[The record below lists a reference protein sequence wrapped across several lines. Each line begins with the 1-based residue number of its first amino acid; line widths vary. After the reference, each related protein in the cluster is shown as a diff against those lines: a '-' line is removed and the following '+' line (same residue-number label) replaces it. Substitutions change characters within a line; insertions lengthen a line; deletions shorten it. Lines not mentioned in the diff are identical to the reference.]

1 MALAKHVTRT
11 FVLAMLGAA
20 FHLAHAGWLVPAK
33 SNHVWAF
40 HGKSL
45 PAVKSMSAP
54 VTGTNRQRERKRM
67 ALARGARYVACRL
80 VSFHVCPMVS
90 GSVPPGRRK
99 RV

>member
-1 MALAKHVTRT
+1 MSSMKHLTRT
-11 FVLAMLGAA
+11 FVRAMLGAA
-20 FHLAHAGWLVPAK
+20 SHLAHAGWLVSSK
-33 SNHVWAF
+33 LQHVWAF

-45 PAVKSMSAP
+45 PAVKSRSAP
-54 VTGTNRQRERKRM
+54 VTGTHSQRERKRM